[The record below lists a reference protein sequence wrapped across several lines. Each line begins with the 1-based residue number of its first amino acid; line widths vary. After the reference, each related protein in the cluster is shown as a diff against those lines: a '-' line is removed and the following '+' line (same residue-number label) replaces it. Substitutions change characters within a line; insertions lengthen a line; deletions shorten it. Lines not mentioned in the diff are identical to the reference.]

1 MTMREYAGN
10 NGTGPFREPQ
20 GFWEIRL
27 RLTAEAIGWLN
38 GTTKDNGGNPIGHY
52 TLFYGL
58 LSRMQSEPGRDAT
71 FRRPQELQPGQFQFS
86 ETGLAEEWNIGRKK
100 VRNLLAAMERL
111 GMIAVK
117 ASRTA
122 SVASMTCV
130 EGWTDWQGNHAGNP
144 CPAARNGT

>member
-1 MTMREYAGN
+1 MVSRY
-10 NGTGPFREPQ
+10 Q
-20 GFWEIRL
+20 GI
-27 RLTAEAIGWLN
+27 
-38 GTTKDNGGNPIGHY
+38 KDRSRMNLSILCPIIMD
-52 TLFYGL
+52 L